1 MRTNS
6 QQSKLRLL
14 LAAICLSTSG
24 ATICRAQ
31 DDAPA
36 KLPTAAEV
44 IAKYVE
50 VTGGLEKYKAVKS
63 LKQTGTLSIPA
74 AGINGTMEVKVA
86 SPDKVL
92 MAVELPGAGNES
104 TGSNGETVWSDST
117 MSGTRLLVDKEAEQ
131 TKREADFRRMYD
143 PASVYKSLEVTGV
156 EDVEGEKCYELKITK
171 NDGDTQMEYYSVK
184 SGLQTKSITTAQ
196 SAMGPMEIE
205 SMTGE
210 YKEFGGIKFPTK
222 MIQKLPNGMEMV
234 VEFSEIVINPELP
247 ADTFALPE
255 KIQKLVKK
263 EQEKAPAAESG
274 DQAKK
279 AEGGR

>member
-1 MRTNS
+1 M
-6 QQSKLRLL
+6 
-14 LAAICLSTSG
+14 
-24 ATICRAQ
+24 CRAQ
-31 DDAPA
+31 DDKPA

-44 IAKYVE
+44 ISKYVE

-92 MAVELPGAGNES
+92 VAVELPGAGNES
-104 TGSNGETVWSDST
+104 SGSDGTTVWSDST

-156 EDVEGEKCYELKITK
+156 EEVEGEKCYELKITK
-171 NDGDTQMEYYSVK
+171 DDGDTQMEYYSIK
-184 SGLQTKSITTAQ
+184 SGLQTKSISTAQ

-205 SMTGE
+205 SMAGE
-210 YKEFGGIKFPTK
+210 YKEFGGIKFPTQ
-222 MIQKLPNGMEMV
+222 MTQKLPNGMEMV
-234 VEFSEIVINPELP
+234 VEFSEIVVNPELP

-255 KIQKLVKK
+255 KIKKLVEK
-263 EQEKAPAAESG
+263 EKEKTPAAEGG
-274 DQAKK
+274 DKAKK